1 MAQIASSRHCERGAV
16 RDASPSIQTRRGET
30 VTGRPPGCESGGG
43 SSPRGMH
50 NTRWSRTGRLQAH
63 ASYMGDETPG
73 CRWGLPAHHSSSE
86 PRQISP
92 FRGGPRRKH
101 PALTRSVSPQNRGE
115 RGSQRRG
122 RDGSVGSKRCR
133 AALMR
138 EREQSLLPRPP
149 LRSSQSPFQRSLR
162 LQSAEPAPATAQ
174 TQEGERRMLRSRRR
188 LRPRR
193 GCSGSEAA
201 FSGAAGALCG
211 SSERRR
217 AVCNLQ
223 ADRMKQRNAGAVSF
237 PSSSFLLCFWI
248 SFAGNQHASSRSARA
263 HCTPARLHTC
273 ICSRARR
280 PPHRT
285 SPPAS
290 S

>member
-1 MAQIASSRHCERGAV
+1 MTRLPCIEGYSVYGHDSGTNTTRNSFASCPVTAWHKSHP
-16 RDASPSIQTRRGET
+16 RDTASAALSATRAPVQQTRRGET

-63 ASYMGDETPG
+63 ASHMGDETSG

-101 PALTRSVSPQNRGE
+101 PALTRSVSPQNCGA

-133 AALMR
+133 AAWMR
-138 EREQSLLPRPP
+138 EREQSLLSRPP

-188 LRPRR
+188 RRPRR
-193 GCSGSEAA
+193 GDSGSEAA
-201 FSGAAGALCG
+201 FSGAVGALCG
-211 SSERRR
+211 SSG
-217 AVCNLQ
+217 
-223 ADRMKQRNAGAVSF
+223 AGQFA
-237 PSSSFLLCFWI
+237 I
-248 SFAGNQHASSRSARA
+248 S
-263 HCTPARLHTC
+263 RL
-273 ICSRARR
+273 IE
-280 PPHRT
+280 
-285 SPPAS
+285 
-290 S
+290 